1 MKKVITVRKNRAQR
15 AGLWFLLVTI
25 VCAAVAVSLFWSPFV
40 QSFLLFFPII
50 LLALFMAL
58 YYEIWQVSFDQ
69 RKISLKR
76 LFLRTRTYSYT
87 QISDAYTTYS
97 ISLRDEH
104 ICLLFSDGKKIVFL
118 LKDENAA
125 MAKRMLLSHYSL
137 RAAKWYE
144 S

>member
-15 AGLWFLLVTI
+15 AGLWSLLVI
-25 VCAAVAVSLFWSPFV
+25 LVCAAVAVCLFWSPFI

-50 LLALFMAL
+50 LLAFFMAL

-76 LFLRTRTYSYT
+76 LFFGTRIYSYA
-87 QISDAYTTYS
+87 QISDAYTTHS

-104 ICLLFSDGKKIVFL
+104 ICLSFSDGKRIVFL
-118 LKDENAA
+118 LKDENAT
-125 MAKRMLLSHYSL
+125 MAKRMLLSHHSL
-137 RAAKWYE
+137 RAAKWYG

>member
-1 MKKVITVRKNRAQR
+1 MKKVITVRKNKSQR

-25 VCAAVAVSLFWSPFV
+25 VCAAVAVSLFWPPFV